1 MSDEPDDDD
10 LLTETQLAALRA
22 ARYALVETI
31 ERLIGNDQRQI
42 VQLVF
47 IAVSGLLA
55 DMLSV
60 SAGVPKLVD
69 GAFPA
74 PDEPGLGGWFQ
85 PAPLTDWLWTGL
97 RSPALALLSF

>member
-69 GAFPA
+69 VINQQLA
-74 PDEPGLGGWFQ
+74 EGGWRLV
-85 PAPLTDWLWTGL
+85 PTP
-97 RSPALALLSF
+97 RH

>member
-22 ARYALVETI
+22 ARHALVETI
-31 ERLIGNDQRQI
+31 ERLIGDDQRQI

-69 GAFPA
+69 VINQQLA
-74 PDEPGLGGWFQ
+74 ESGWRVV
-85 PAPLTDWLWTGL
+85 PVL
-97 RSPALALLSF
+97 RH